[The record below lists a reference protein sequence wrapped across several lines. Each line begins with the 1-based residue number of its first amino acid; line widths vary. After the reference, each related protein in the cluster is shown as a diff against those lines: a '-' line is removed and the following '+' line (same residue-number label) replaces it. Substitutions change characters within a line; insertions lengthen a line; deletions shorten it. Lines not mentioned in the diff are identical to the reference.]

1 MFLKDF
7 FIKKKK
13 EKKRR
18 EKKGKENDTFHRIKQ
33 SWSLGN
39 LARHVLPQEQRV
51 LEGRTHEEC
60 LECVK
65 AIMPDQDS
73 LFLGGS
79 RLAWQQGW
87 GSSQATAWT
96 HVG

>member
-1 MFLKDF
+1 MMFLKDF
-7 FIKKKK
+7 FIKKRK
-13 EKKRR
+13 

-51 LEGRTHEEC
+51 LEGRTHEKC

-65 AIMPDQDS
+65 GYYARPGQSI
-73 LFLGGS
+73 FGGS
-79 RLAWQQGW
+79 RLGWQQGW